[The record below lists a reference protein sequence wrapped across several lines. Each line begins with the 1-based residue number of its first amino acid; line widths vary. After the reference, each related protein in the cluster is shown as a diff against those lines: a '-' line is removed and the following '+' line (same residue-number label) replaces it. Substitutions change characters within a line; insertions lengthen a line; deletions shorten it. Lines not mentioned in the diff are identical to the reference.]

1 MPSILKR
8 LPLLAALAATSALAG
23 KAHVH
28 GVMTLDIA
36 VDGPVLSLQ
45 LVSPQDNLVGHE
57 RRPRPGAETTA
68 AAAVLS
74 LLRDV
79 PRWARPDAAAGCA
92 PGAVTL
98 VPGQLEGPARPGEQ
112 DGGHAD
118 VEVAVEWR
126 CQNPAALRGVDLG
139 LFEAFA
145 RLERVNVQVAGGR
158 AGARQTLRKK
168 DPQRVVLAR

>member
-1 MPSILKR
+1 MQALKC
-8 LPLLAALAATSALAG
+8 LPLLAALAATPALAG

-28 GVMTLDIA
+28 GVMTLNIA

-57 RRPRPGAETTA
+57 RRPRPGVETTA

-79 PRWARPDAAAGCA
+79 PRWVRPDVTAGCT

-98 VPGQLEGPARPGEQ
+98 LPGKLEGPAKPGEK
-112 DGGHAD
+112 DSGHAD

-126 CQNPAALRGVDLG
+126 CQNPAALKGVDLS
-139 LFEAFA
+139 LFDAFA
-145 RLERVNVQVAGGR
+145 RLERVDVQVAGGR
-158 AGARQTLRKK
+158 AGAKQTLRKK